1 VLVLGLVVFLEP
13 DTVEQSIHEAYID
26 TINKAQHYI
35 YIENQFFI
43 SLPYNNPNTK
53 NQIAE
58 ALYKRI
64 IRAFRF
70 APRSLLRPTVN
81 CDFFSRAKEVFRVFV
96 VMPLLPGFEGEVGGP
111 TGTSLHAI
119 THWNY
124 ASISQYVSVFAATRS
139 FTTRFRG
146 KDSIIGRL
154 QEHGIEN
161 PSDYI
166 SFYGLRT
173 HSTLNNEPITELIY
187 VHSKLMIVD
196 RQNRDLRLGEHQRS
210 LADRQEGLG
219 DRGPDRGRGFRRR
232 GHERG
237 EFPVRQIRGGAC
249 ASTCSRSIWAC
260 WAKNTK

>member
-1 VLVLGLVVFLEP
+1 VLFTCCVCLTQVLRSVSTWSCGFLEP

-124 ASISQYVSVFAATRS
+124 ASISQYVSVSPPPDHSRLVSGEKTRS
-139 FTTRFRG
+139 SG
-146 KDSIIGRL
+146 DCK
-154 QEHGIEN
+154 
-161 PSDYI
+161 
-166 SFYGLRT
+166 
-173 HSTLNNEPITELIY
+173 STASKTPPIT
-187 VHSKLMIVD
+187 S
-196 RQNRDLRLGEHQRS
+196 
-210 LADRQEGLG
+210 
-219 DRGPDRGRGFRRR
+219 P
-232 GHERG
+232 
-237 EFPVRQIRGGAC
+237 
-249 ASTCSRSIWAC
+249 STD
-260 WAKNTK
+260 